1 LTPVEPRAILLL
13 SLNDQRRI
21 VQEAEVGSLP
31 TVEDVARAAQVSR
44 QTVSNVIN
52 TPEIVRPETRE
63 RVRAAIDQLGYRPHA
78 SARRLR
84 TQKSSTI
91 GVRLDPVQNG
101 ISGGVLDR
109 FLHAF
114 TEQADARNMRVLL
127 YTARDHGGEVEQIRR
142 LLDGADVDALVLTAT
157 SYDDPRTDW
166 LLERRVPFV
175 TFGRPWG
182 ADDMS
187 DPKHLWVDVD
197 GFTGV
202 RDATKHL
209 LGRAGTRIAYLGWPH
224 GSGTGDDRRR
234 GWLSAM
240 ADAGAADSELD
251 VLQEVAE
258 DRVVEARKA
267 VERLIAAG
275 GGLPDGIVAAS
286 DTLALGALMVASA
299 LGRPDLPIVG
309 YDNTPIAQALG
320 FSSVEQRLE
329 QVAEGALEL
338 LMGETGSS
346 VITHDFGS
354 GDPKHRLITP
364 KLVVRRS
371 SHLAPAEEAGS
382 TESGNHNREEQK
394 K

>member
-1 LTPVEPRAILLL
+1 MG
-13 SLNDQRRI
+13 Q
-21 VQEAEVGSLP
+21 LP
-31 TVEDVARAAQVSR
+31 TVEDVARVAQVSR

-52 TPEIVRPETRE
+52 TPDIVRPETRD

-84 TQKSSTI
+84 TQKSSTL
-91 GVRLDPVQNG
+91 GVRLDPLQNG

-109 FLHAF
+109 FLHAL
-114 TEQADARNMRVLL
+114 TEQADARDMRILL
-127 YTARDHGGEVEQIRR
+127 YTANDHAGEVEQFRR
-142 LLDGADVDALVLTAT
+142 LLDGADVDGFVLSATA
-157 SYDDPRTDW
+157 YDDPRTDW
-166 LLERRVPFV
+166 LLQRNVPFV

-182 ADDMS
+182 VDDMN

-197 GFTGV
+197 GYAGV
-202 RDATKHL
+202 RQATEHVLRKA
-209 LGRAGTRIAYLGWPH
+209 GRRVAYLGWPR

-234 GWLSAM
+234 GWLAAM
-240 ADAGAADSELD
+240 ADAGIGKAELAS
-251 VLQEVAE
+251 LHEVAE

-267 VERLIAAG
+267 VERLIDAT
-275 GGLPDGIVAAS
+275 GGLPDAIVAAS
-286 DTLALGALMVASA
+286 DTLALGALMVATTA
-299 LGRPDLPIVG
+299 GRPDLPIVG

-320 FSSVEQRLE
+320 ISSVEQRLE
-329 QVAEGALEL
+329 QVAEGVLQL

-346 VITHDFGS
+346 VLTHDFGS

-371 SHLAPAEEAGS
+371 SHLAPAEEAGG

-394 K
+394 

>member
-1 LTPVEPRAILLL
+1 MA
-13 SLNDQRRI
+13 Q
-21 VQEAEVGSLP
+21 LP
-31 TVEDVARAAQVSR
+31 TVEDVARVAQVSR

-52 TPEIVRPETRE
+52 TPDIVRPETRD

-84 TQKSSTI
+84 TQRSSTI
-91 GVRLDPVQNG
+91 GVRLDPMQNG

-109 FLHAF
+109 FLHAL
-114 TEQADARNMRVLL
+114 TEQADARNMRILL
-127 YTARDHGGEVEQIRR
+127 YTAADQQGEVEQIRR
-142 LLDGADVDALVLTAT
+142 LLDGADVDAFVLTST
-157 SYDDPRTDW
+157 SYDDPRANW

-182 ADDMS
+182 ADDMN

-197 GFTGV
+197 GYAGA
-202 RDATKHL
+202 RQATEHL
-209 LGRAGTRIAYLGWPH
+209 LRRAGRRVAFLGWPA

-234 GWLSAM
+234 GWLAAM
-240 ADAGAADSELD
+240 HDAGADEAELRS
-251 VLQEVAE
+251 LEEAGE

-267 VERLIAAG
+267 VERLIAVSG
-275 GGLPDGIVAAS
+275 MPDGIVAAS
-286 DTLALGALMVASA
+286 DTLAVGALMVATTA
-299 LGRPDLPIVG
+299 GRPDLPIVG

-320 FSSVEQRLE
+320 ISSVEQQLD
-329 QVAEGALEL
+329 QVAEGALQL

-354 GDPKHRLITP
+354 GDPKHRLVTP

-382 TESGNHNREEQK
+382 TESGNHNREEHQR
-394 K
+394 

>member
-1 LTPVEPRAILLL
+1 MG
-13 SLNDQRRI
+13 Q
-21 VQEAEVGSLP
+21 LP
-31 TVEDVARAAQVSR
+31 TVEDVARVAQVSR
-44 QTVSNVIN
+44 QTVSNVLN
-52 TPEIVRPETRE
+52 TPDIVRPETRD

-91 GVRLDPVQNG
+91 GVRLDPLQNG

-109 FLHAF
+109 FLHAL
-114 TEQADARNMRVLL
+114 TEQADARNMRILL
-127 YTARDHGGEVEQIRR
+127 YTAPDHEGEIEQIRR
-142 LLDGADVDALVLTAT
+142 LLDGADVDAFVLTAT

-182 ADDMS
+182 VDDMS

-197 GFTGV
+197 GFSGA
-202 RDATKHL
+202 REATEHL
-209 LGRAGTRIAYLGWPH
+209 LRRAGRRVAFLGWPH

-234 GWLSAM
+234 GWLAAM
-240 ADAGAADSELD
+240 GDAGVPEAELAG
-251 VLQEVAE
+251 LEEAAE

-267 VERLIAAG
+267 VERLIQTG
-275 GGLPDGIVAAS
+275 GGLPDALVAAS
-286 DTLALGALMVASA
+286 DTLALGALMVASGI
-299 LGRPDLPIVG
+299 GRPDLPIVG
-309 YDNTPIAQALG
+309 FDNTPIAQALG
-320 FSSVEQRLE
+320 ISSVEQRVD
-329 QVAEGALEL
+329 QVAEGALQL

-346 VITHDFGS
+346 VVTHDFGS

-371 SHLAPAEEAGS
+371 SHLAPAEEAGG
-382 TESGNHNREEQK
+382 TESGNHNRKDKQR
-394 K
+394 

>member
-1 LTPVEPRAILLL
+1 MG
-13 SLNDQRRI
+13 Q
-21 VQEAEVGSLP
+21 LP
-31 TVEDVARAAQVSR
+31 TVEDVARVAQVSR

-52 TPEIVRPETRE
+52 TPDIVRPETRD

-84 TQKSSTI
+84 TQRSSTI
-91 GVRLDPVQNG
+91 GVRLDPLQNG

-109 FLHAF
+109 FLHAL
-114 TEQADARNMRVLL
+114 TEQADARNMRILL
-127 YTARDHGGEVEQIRR
+127 YTARDHAGEVEQIRR
-142 LLDGADVDALVLTAT
+142 LLDGADVDAFVLTDT

-166 LLERRVPFV
+166 LLKRRVPFV

-182 ADDMS
+182 ADDMN

-197 GFTGV
+197 GFAGA
-202 RDATKHL
+202 REATDHL
-209 LGRAGTRIAYLGWPH
+209 LGRGCRRVAFLGWPE
-224 GSGTGDDRRR
+224 GSGIGDDRRR
-234 GWLSAM
+234 GWLAAM
-240 ADAGAADSELD
+240 GAAGVGDAELSG
-251 VLQEVAE
+251 LQEVAE
-258 DRVVEARKA
+258 DRVAEARKA
-267 VERLIAAG
+267 VERLFHAHG
-275 GGLPDGIVAAS
+275 GIPDAIVASS
-286 DTLALGALMVASA
+286 DTLALGALMVATTT
-299 LGRPDLPIVG
+299 GHPDLPIVG

-320 FSSVEQRLE
+320 ISSVEQRLE

-371 SHLAPAEEAGS
+371 SHLAPAEEAGG
-382 TESGNHNREEQK
+382 TESGNHNREEHQK
-394 K
+394 

>member
-1 LTPVEPRAILLL
+1 
-13 SLNDQRRI
+13 LNDQRTI
-21 VQEAEVGSLP
+21 VQEAEVGQLP

-52 TPEIVRPETRE
+52 TPDIVRPETRD

-91 GVRLDPVQNG
+91 GVRLDPLQNG

-109 FLHAF
+109 FLHAL
-114 TEQADARNMRVLL
+114 TEQADARDMRILL
-127 YTARDHGGEVEQIRR
+127 YTAQDHAGEVEQLRR
-142 LLDGADVDALVLTAT
+142 LLEGADVDAFVLSATA
-157 SYDDPRTDW
+157 YDDPRTDW
-166 LLERRVPFV
+166 LLERNVPFV

-182 ADDMS
+182 ADDMN

-197 GFTGV
+197 GYAGV
-202 RDATKHL
+202 RAATEHV
-209 LGRAGTRIAYLGWPH
+209 LGKAGRRVAYLGWPQ
-224 GSGTGDDRRR
+224 GSGIGDDRRR
-234 GWLSAM
+234 GWVAAM
-240 ADAGAADSELD
+240 SDAGVGDAELD
-251 VLQEVAE
+251 TLQEVAE

-267 VERLIAAG
+267 VERLIDAG
-275 GGLPDGIVAAS
+275 GGLPDAIVAAS
-286 DTLALGALMVASA
+286 DTLALGALMVATTS
-299 LGRPDLPIVG
+299 GRPDLPIVG

-320 FSSVEQRLE
+320 ISSVEQRLE

-371 SHLAPAEEAGS
+371 SHLAPVEEAGG
-382 TESGNHNREEQK
+382 TESGNHNREEHRK
-394 K
+394 